1 MTNLTEVQNEDNHE
15 FLIGDVVVLSNP
27 FYTSDSNEIFEVK
40 YIYGNGDIRITTGFQ
55 GKTVTSQEIRHAS
68 VAELNAN
75 RRLSGAE
82 MALGEVP

>member
-1 MTNLTEVQNEDNHE
+1 MTNLTEVQNEDNRE

-40 YIYGNGDIRITTGFQ
+40 YIYGNEEIRITTGFQ

-75 RRLSGAE
+75 RRLSNAE

>member
-1 MTNLTEVQNEDNHE
+1 MTNLTEVQNEDNRE
-15 FLIGDVVVLSNP
+15 FLIGEVVVLSNP

-40 YIYGNGDIRITTGFQ
+40 YIYGNEEIRITTGFQ

-75 RRLSGAE
+75 RRLSDAE

>member
-1 MTNLTEVQNEDNHE
+1 MTNLTEVQNEDNRE
-15 FLIGDVVVLSNP
+15 FLVGDVVVLSNP

-40 YIYGNGDIRITTGFQ
+40 YIYGNEEIRITTGFQ

-75 RRLSGAE
+75 RRLSDVE